1 MEQIEYRAFTTEND
15 NIVSQLRNRI
25 HIGNKKEAVEAIA
38 LWDTG
43 ANGSCISEDV
53 VKGLNLQ
60 PTGYKEILTPS
71 GKKVVN
77 TYLVDV
83 FLPNHVMIEDL
94 SVCDS
99 DIGKQNIGML
109 LGMDIITLGDFA
121 VSNYNGKTLFTFRAP
136 SKAPVDFAKQI
147 SMENKIGPKHG
158 KGKKKRK

>member
-1 MEQIEYRAFTTEND
+1 M
-15 NIVSQLRNRI
+15 
-25 HIGNKKEAVEAIA
+25 
-38 LWDTG
+38 
-43 ANGSCISEDV
+43 
-53 VKGLNLQ
+53 NLQ